1 MSARDIHSSDWVAR
15 YLLAGEIRNSDRTI
29 RHQAFMPPQ
38 SLKHSVFRIYDLSDE
53 DIWALAVEKVEPAR
67 GQVIGRGDLCVSE
80 IIGNSLRV
88 EPDED
93 PGSRHADIVGWPN
106 DRNHRATIAKV
117 LAALASPAKM
127 RELSVE
133 QTNPA

>member
-1 MSARDIHSSDWVAR
+1 MSARDIHPSDWVAR
-15 YLLAGEIRNSDRTI
+15 YLLEREIKSSDKTI

-67 GQVIGRGDLCVSE
+67 GKVIGRGDLRVSG
-80 IIGNSLRV
+80 IIENNLLV

-93 PGSRHADIVGWPN
+93 HGSRHADIVGWPN

-133 QTNPA
+133 QTHHA

>member
-1 MSARDIHSSDWVAR
+1 MSGKDISPSEFVSR
-15 YLLAGEIRNSDRTI
+15 YLIKENIRSDGVV
-29 RHQAFMPPQ
+29 RHGAFIPPAFN
-38 SLKHSVFRIYDLSDE
+38 LKLSVFRIYDLSDE

-67 GQVIGRGDLCVSE
+67 GKVIGRGDLRVSG
-80 IIGNSLRV
+80 IIENNLLV

-93 PGSRHADIVGWPN
+93 HGSRHADIVGWPN

-127 RELSVE
+127 RELSIE
-133 QTNPA
+133 QTHPA

>member
-1 MSARDIHSSDWVAR
+1 MSARDIHPSDWVAR
-15 YLLAGEIRNSDRTI
+15 YLLEGEIKNSDKTI

-38 SLKHSVFRIYDLSDE
+38 SLKHSVFRTYDLSE
-53 DIWALAVEKVEPAR
+53 EGIWALAVEKVEPAR
-67 GQVIGRGDLCVSE
+67 GKVLGRGDLRISE
-80 IIGNSLRV
+80 IIENTLRV

-93 PGSRHADIVGWPN
+93 PESRHADIVGWSN

-127 RELSVE
+127 RELSIE
-133 QTNPA
+133 QTHPA